1 MLKTMI
7 DITKLEKGELEDLLN
22 NLQLLNS
29 LKKSLWKRWVQEF
42 RRIHNGV
49 NILKVEYFDY
59 GNDALSF
66 VKETTKEIY
75 KKVFLSEVDISQV
88 EFIKNQSL
96 QWWMRVFYNDTMC
109 DIAYNRFQNL
119 LK

>member
-1 MLKTMI
+1 MT
-7 DITKLEKGELEDLLN
+7 DITKLDKWELKHLLS
-22 NLQLLNS
+22 NLQLLNV
-29 LKKSLWKRWVQEF
+29 LKKSLGRRWIKEF
-42 RRIHNGV
+42 TRIHNGV
-49 NILKVEYFDY
+49 DILKVEYFDY
-59 GNDALSF
+59 GGDALSF
-66 VKETTKEIY
+66 VKEKTKEIY

-88 EFIKNQSL
+88 EFIKNQNL